1 MKTRVIVFYA
11 ISILSLL
18 MFVILPAVESTSFS
32 DAVPRL
38 NFSNVLIESADQLIS
53 IKK

>member
-1 MKTRVIVFYA
+1 MKARVIVFYA

-18 MFVILPAVESTSFS
+18 LFVILPAAENKTFS
-32 DAVPRL
+32 DAVPSL